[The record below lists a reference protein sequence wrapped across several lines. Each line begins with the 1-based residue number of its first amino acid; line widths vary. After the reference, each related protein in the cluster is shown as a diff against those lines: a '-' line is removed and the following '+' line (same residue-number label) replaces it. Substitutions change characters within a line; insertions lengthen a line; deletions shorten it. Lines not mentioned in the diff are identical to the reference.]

1 MAYMINDKIKSK
13 VIGINVDTT
22 TTTIA
27 VVDLRGNI
35 VAQDSIPTQNFPNV
49 NNFVEALSE
58 RVVMLAENNGGYENI
73 RSVGMCAPSANYLTG
88 CIENAAN
95 MPWKGIIPIAA
106 MLRDSIGLAVA
117 LGNDAHVTAL
127 GEWAY
132 GVAHGMDNFI
142 VVTLVGS
149 GLGSCIFSNGLA
161 HLGCDGFAGEFG
173 HTCIEDGGRQCS
185 CGRKGCLEEYVS
197 TRGILQTVRE
207 LLEANNAP
215 SKMRQKTDLTLDDIA
230 ECADEGDAIA
240 IEAWR
245 RSGEILGTALAN
257 YASIVN
263 PEAVIITGE
272 LTKYCGRMW
281 PAMEKAFL
289 ENVFGNIRDKVK
301 VVVSKI
307 NDHERNVLGASALA
321 WKVKEYS
328 LFK

>member
-1 MAYMINDKIKSK
+1 MIDDKIKSK

-22 TTTIA
+22 TTAIA

-35 VAQDSIPTQNFPNV
+35 LAQDYIPTQNFPNV
-49 NNFVEALSE
+49 NNFVEVLSE
-58 RVVMLAENNGGYENI
+58 RVITLAENNGGYENI

-149 GLGSCIFSNGLA
+149 GLGSCFFSNGLA

-197 TRGILQTVRE
+197 TRGIIQTARD
-207 LLEANNAP
+207 LMEASDAP
-215 SKMRQKTDLTLDDIA
+215 STLRQLPELTLDAIA
-230 ECADEGDAIA
+230 ACADQGDEMAKEVWKRTA
-240 IEAWR
+240 
-245 RSGEILGTALAN
+245 EILGRALSN
-257 YASIVN
+257 YASVIN
-263 PEAVIITGE
+263 PEAIVLTGM
-272 LTKYCGRMW
+272 LINYVDRMW

>member
-1 MAYMINDKIKSK
+1 MIDDKIKSK

-73 RSVGMCAPSANYLTG
+73 RSVGMCAPSSNYLTG
-88 CIENAAN
+88 CIENAPN

-127 GEWAY
+127 GERAY

-149 GLGSCIFSNGLA
+149 GLGSCVFSNGLA
-161 HLGCDGFAGEFG
+161 HLGSDGFAGEFG

-245 RSGEILGTALAN
+245 RSGEILGIALAN

>member
-1 MAYMINDKIKSK
+1 MINDKIKSK
-13 VIGINVDTT
+13 VIGINVDIT

-73 RSVGMCAPSANYLTG
+73 RSVGMCAPSSNYLTG
-88 CIENAAN
+88 CIENAPN
-95 MPWKGIIPIAA
+95 MPWKGVIPIAA

-127 GEWAY
+127 GERAY

-149 GLGSCIFSNGLA
+149 GLGSCVFSNGLA
-161 HLGCDGFAGEFG
+161 HLGSDGFAGEFG

-245 RSGEILGTALAN
+245 RSGEILGIALAN

>member
-1 MAYMINDKIKSK
+1 MINDKIKSK

-289 ENVFGNIRDKVK
+289 ENVFGNIRDKVT

>member
-1 MAYMINDKIKSK
+1 MINDKIKSR

-49 NNFVEALSE
+49 NNFVETLSE
-58 RVVMLAENNGGYENI
+58 RVITLAENNGGYENI

-95 MPWKGIIPIAA
+95 MPWKGIVPIAA

-127 GEWAY
+127 GERAY

-149 GLGSCIFSNGLA
+149 GLGSCFFSNGQA
-161 HLGCDGFAGEFG
+161 HLGSEGFAGEFG

-197 TRGILQTVRE
+197 TRGIIQTARD
-207 LLEANNAP
+207 LMEASDAP
-215 SKMRQKTDLTLDDIA
+215 STLRQLPELTLDAIA
-230 ECADEGDAIA
+230 ACADQGDEMAKEVWKRTA
-240 IEAWR
+240 
-245 RSGEILGTALAN
+245 EILGRALSN
-257 YASIVN
+257 YASVIN
-263 PEAVIITGE
+263 PEAIVLTGM
-272 LTKYCGRMW
+272 LINYVDRMW
-281 PAMEKAFL
+281 PAMEKAFQ

>member
-1 MAYMINDKIKSK
+1 MIDDKIKSK

-22 TTTIA
+22 TTAIA

-35 VAQDSIPTQNFPNV
+35 LAQDYIPTQNFPNV

-73 RSVGMCAPSANYLTG
+73 RSVGMCAPSSNYLTG
-88 CIENAAN
+88 CIENAPN
-95 MPWKGIIPIAA
+95 MPWKAVIPIGA

-127 GEWAY
+127 GERAY

-149 GLGSCIFSNGLA
+149 GLGSCFFSNGQA
-161 HLGCDGFAGEFG
+161 HLGSDGFAGEFG

-197 TRGILQTVRE
+197 TRGIIQTARD
-207 LLEANNAP
+207 LMEASDAP
-215 SKMRQKTDLTLDDIA
+215 STLRQLPELTLDAIA
-230 ECADEGDAIA
+230 ACADQGDEMAKEVWKRTA
-240 IEAWR
+240 
-245 RSGEILGTALAN
+245 EILGRALSN
-257 YASIVN
+257 YASVIN
-263 PEAVIITGE
+263 PEAIVLTGM
-272 LTKYCGRMW
+272 LINYVDRMW

>member
-1 MAYMINDKIKSK
+1 MINDKIKSK

-58 RVVMLAENNGGYENI
+58 RVVVLAENNGGYENI

-149 GLGSCIFSNGLA
+149 GLGSCVFSNGLA

-245 RSGEILGTALAN
+245 RSGEILGIALAN
-257 YASIVN
+257 YASIIN
-263 PEAVIITGE
+263 PEAIILTGE
-272 LTKYCGRMW
+272 LTMYCKRMW
-281 PAMEKAFL
+281 AVMEETFMR
-289 ENVFGNIRDKVK
+289 EVFGNIRDKVK
-301 VVVSKI
+301 IVISTI
-307 NDHERNVLGASALA
+307 DDHERNVLGASALA

>member
-1 MAYMINDKIKSK
+1 MIDDKIKSK

-95 MPWKGIIPIAA
+95 MPWKGIVPIAA

-149 GLGSCIFSNGLA
+149 GLGSCVFSNGLA

-197 TRGILQTVRE
+197 TRGIIQTARD
-207 LLEANNAP
+207 LMEASDAP
-215 SKMRQKTDLTLDDIA
+215 STLRQLPELTLDAIA
-230 ECADEGDAIA
+230 ACADQGDEMAKEVWKRTA
-240 IEAWR
+240 
-245 RSGEILGTALAN
+245 EILGRALSN
-257 YASIVN
+257 YASVIN
-263 PEAVIITGE
+263 PEAIVLTGM
-272 LTKYCGRMW
+272 LINYVDRMW

>member
-1 MAYMINDKIKSK
+1 MINDKIKSR

-73 RSVGMCAPSANYLTG
+73 RSVGMCAPSANDLTG
-88 CIENAAN
+88 CIENAPN

-149 GLGSCIFSNGLA
+149 GLGSCVFSNGLA
-161 HLGCDGFAGEFG
+161 HLGSDGFAGEFG

>member
-1 MAYMINDKIKSK
+1 MINDKIKSK
-13 VIGINVDTT
+13 VIGINVDVT

-35 VAQDSIPTQNFPNV
+35 VAQTSIPTKDYPNV
-49 NNFVEALSE
+49 NNFVEVLSE
-58 RVVMLAENNGGYENI
+58 QVITLAENNGGYENI
-73 RSVGMCAPSANYLTG
+73 RSVGMCAPSSNYLTG
-88 CIENAAN
+88 CIENASN
-95 MPWKGIIPIAA
+95 MPWKGVVPIAA

-161 HLGCDGFAGEFG
+161 HLGSDGFAGEFG

-207 LLEANNAP
+207 LLETNNAP

>member
-1 MAYMINDKIKSK
+1 MINDKIKSR

-88 CIENAAN
+88 CIENAPN

-149 GLGSCIFSNGLA
+149 GLGSCVFSNGLA
-161 HLGCDGFAGEFG
+161 HLGSDGFAGEFG

-307 NDHERNVLGASALA
+307 DDHERNVLGASALA

>member
-1 MAYMINDKIKSK
+1 MINDKIKSR

-88 CIENAAN
+88 CIENAPN

-149 GLGSCIFSNGLA
+149 GLGSCVFSNGLA
-161 HLGCDGFAGEFG
+161 HLGSDGFAGEFG

>member
-1 MAYMINDKIKSK
+1 MIDDKIKSK

-22 TTTIA
+22 TTAIA

-35 VAQDSIPTQNFPNV
+35 LAQDYIPTQDYPNV
-49 NNFVEALSE
+49 NNFVEVLSE
-58 RVVMLAENNGGYENI
+58 RVITLAENNGGYENI

-95 MPWKGIIPIAA
+95 MPWKGIVPIAA

-149 GLGSCIFSNGLA
+149 GLGSCFFSNGQA
-161 HLGCDGFAGEFG
+161 HLGSDGFAGEFG

-197 TRGILQTVRE
+197 TRGIIQTARD
-207 LLEANNAP
+207 LMEASDAP
-215 SKMRQKTDLTLDDIA
+215 STLRQLPELTLDAIA
-230 ECADEGDAIA
+230 ACADQGDEMAKEVWKRTA
-240 IEAWR
+240 
-245 RSGEILGTALAN
+245 EILGRALSN
-257 YASIVN
+257 YASVIN
-263 PEAVIITGE
+263 PEAIVLTGM
-272 LTKYCGRMW
+272 LINYVDRMW

>member
-1 MAYMINDKIKSK
+1 MIDDKIKSK
-13 VIGINVDTT
+13 VIGINVDIT

-149 GLGSCIFSNGLA
+149 GLGSCVFSNGLA

-245 RSGEILGTALAN
+245 RSGEILGIALAN

>member
-1 MAYMINDKIKSK
+1 MIDDKIKSK

-22 TTTIA
+22 TTAIA

-35 VAQDSIPTQNFPNV
+35 LAQDYIPTQNFPNV

-149 GLGSCIFSNGLA
+149 GLGSCFFSNGQA

-197 TRGILQTVRE
+197 TRGIIQTARD
-207 LLEANNAP
+207 LMEASDAP
-215 SKMRQKTDLTLDDIA
+215 STLRQLPELTLDAIA
-230 ECADEGDAIA
+230 ACADQGDEMAKEVWKRTA
-240 IEAWR
+240 
-245 RSGEILGTALAN
+245 EILGRALSN
-257 YASIVN
+257 YASVIN
-263 PEAVIITGE
+263 PEAIVLTGM
-272 LTKYCGRMW
+272 LINYVDRMW

>member
-1 MAYMINDKIKSK
+1 
-13 VIGINVDTT
+13 
-22 TTTIA
+22 
-27 VVDLRGNI
+27 VDLRGNI

-149 GLGSCIFSNGLA
+149 GLGSCLFSNGLA
-161 HLGCDGFAGEFG
+161 HLGSDGFAGEFG

-245 RSGEILGTALAN
+245 RSGEILGIALAN

>member
-1 MAYMINDKIKSK
+1 
-13 VIGINVDTT
+13 
-22 TTTIA
+22 
-27 VVDLRGNI
+27 
-35 VAQDSIPTQNFPNV
+35 
-49 NNFVEALSE
+49 
-58 RVVMLAENNGGYENI
+58 
-73 RSVGMCAPSANYLTG
+73 
-88 CIENAAN
+88 
-95 MPWKGIIPIAA
+95 MPWKGIVPIAA

-149 GLGSCIFSNGLA
+149 GLGSCVFSNGLA
-161 HLGCDGFAGEFG
+161 HLGSDGFAGEFG

-245 RSGEILGTALAN
+245 RSGEILGIALAN

>member
-1 MAYMINDKIKSK
+1 MINDKIKSK
-13 VIGINVDTT
+13 VIGINVDTAT
-22 TTTIA
+22 TAIA

-35 VAQDSIPTQNFPNV
+35 LAQDSIPTQNFPNV

-95 MPWKGIIPIAA
+95 MPWKGIVPIAA

-149 GLGSCIFSNGLA
+149 GLGSCIFSNGQA
-161 HLGCDGFAGEFG
+161 HLGSDGFAGEFG

-197 TRGILQTVRE
+197 TRGIIQTARD
-207 LLEANNAP
+207 LMEASDAP
-215 SKMRQKTDLTLDDIA
+215 STLRQLPELTLDAIA
-230 ECADEGDAIA
+230 ACADQGDEMAKEVWKRTA
-240 IEAWR
+240 
-245 RSGEILGTALAN
+245 EILGRALSN
-257 YASIVN
+257 YASVIN
-263 PEAVIITGE
+263 PEAIVLTGM
-272 LTKYCGRMW
+272 LINYVDRMW

>member
-1 MAYMINDKIKSK
+1 MINDKIKSK

-73 RSVGMCAPSANYLTG
+73 RSVGMCAPSSNYLTG
-88 CIENAAN
+88 CIENAPN
-95 MPWKGIIPIAA
+95 MPWKGVVPIAA

-149 GLGSCIFSNGLA
+149 GLGSCVFSNGLA
-161 HLGCDGFAGEFG
+161 HLGSDGFAGEFG

-245 RSGEILGTALAN
+245 RSGEILGIALAN
-257 YASIVN
+257 YASIIN
-263 PEAVIITGE
+263 PEAIILTGE
-272 LTKYCGRMW
+272 LTMYCKRMW
-281 PAMEKAFL
+281 AVMEETFMR
-289 ENVFGNIRDKVK
+289 EVFGNIRDKVK
-301 VVVSKI
+301 IVISTI
-307 NDHERNVLGASALA
+307 DDHERNVLGASVLA

>member
-1 MAYMINDKIKSK
+1 MINDKIKSR

-95 MPWKGIIPIAA
+95 MPWKGIVPLAA

-127 GEWAY
+127 GESAF
-132 GVAHGMDNFI
+132 GVAHGMNNFI

-149 GLGSCIFSNGLA
+149 GLGSCFFSNGVA
-161 HLGCDGFAGEFG
+161 HLGYDGFAGEFG
-173 HTCIEDGGRQCS
+173 HTCVVDGGRLCT
-185 CGRKGCLEEYVS
+185 CGRRGCLEEYVS
-197 TRGILQTVRE
+197 YRGIIQTARD
-207 LLEANNAP
+207 LMEASEAP
-215 SKMRQKTDLTLDDIA
+215 SSMRQLPELTVEAIA
-230 ECADEGDAIA
+230 ACADQGDAMA
-240 IEAWR
+240 KEVWTR
-245 RSGEILGTALAN
+245 TGEILGRSVAN
-257 YASIVN
+257 YASVIN
-263 PEAVIITGE
+263 PEAVVLTGE
-272 LTKYCGRMW
+272 LVVYLDKMW
-281 PAMEKAFL
+281 EPMEKAFKD
-289 ENVFGNIRDKVK
+289 NVFGNIRDKVK
-301 VVVSKI
+301 IVLSTI
-307 NDHERNVLGASALA
+307 DDHERNVLGASALA